1 MNPPPTRQK
10 KKEQKN
16 KTTSEEGRKKI
27 IIRFSMGNHWSDH
40 HRSLPLDVSLL
51 CCDGANVKKRKEKLG
66 KNPVNAVS
74 GAAAH
79 DIDQPKET

>member
-1 MNPPPTRQK
+1 
-10 KKEQKN
+10 
-16 KTTSEEGRKKI
+16 
-27 IIRFSMGNHWSDH
+27 MGNHWSDH